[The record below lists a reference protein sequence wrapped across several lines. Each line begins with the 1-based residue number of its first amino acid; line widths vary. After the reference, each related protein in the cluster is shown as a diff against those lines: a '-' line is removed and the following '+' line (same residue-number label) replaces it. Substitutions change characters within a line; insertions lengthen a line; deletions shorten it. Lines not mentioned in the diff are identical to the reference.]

1 MTVPY
6 ALARAVVHHAA
17 QHEEHTAVQ
26 RRYADSG
33 DVFGRRGYR
42 RAGGLP
48 QLRTNSVDTIVS
60 HLSDVGTVRYEMG
73 YAAAI
78 SVFLFAM
85 MAVTRV
91 VVGKI
96 MDSLGK

>member
-1 MTVPY
+1 MRRARLTVSV
-6 ALARAVVHHAA
+6 RAGTSCGTSRC
-17 QHEEHTAVQ
+17 QHEE

-42 RAGGLP
+42 RAGGYP
-48 QLRTNSVDTIVS
+48 SADNSVDTIVS

>member
-1 MTVPY
+1 M
-6 ALARAVVHHAA
+6 
-17 QHEEHTAVQ
+17 
-26 RRYADSG
+26 
-33 DVFGRRGYR
+33 
-42 RAGGLP
+42 
-48 QLRTNSVDTIVS
+48 DTIVS

>member
-1 MTVPY
+1 M
-6 ALARAVVHHAA
+6 VHHAA

-33 DVFGRRGYR
+33 DVSVGAVIVALAGYPS
-42 RAGGLP
+42 AD
-48 QLRTNSVDTIVS
+48 NSVDTIVS